1 MVGVPVTDQNRALAF
16 YVDGLGLEKRV
27 DVALGDGTRW
37 IEVALPGDG
46 TTIALVPARAGAT
59 AGIET
64 GIRLVVDTLHDEAAE
79 NVRTVRAELLARGV
93 DADPEVVHVPGVPPM
108 FSIRDPDGNVLRVV
122 ARHRP
127 A

>member
-16 YVDGLGLEKRV
+16 YVDGLGFEKRV
-27 DVALGDGTRW
+27 DVVASDGARW
-37 IEVALPGDG
+37 IEVALPGDE
-46 TTIALVPARAGAT
+46 TTIALVPARAGTT

-79 NVRTVRAELLARGV
+79 SVRTVRAELQAHGI
-93 DADPEVVHVPGVPPM
+93 DADPKVVHLPGVPPM
-108 FSIRDPDGNVLRVV
+108 FSIRDPDGNVLRVI